1 MNSREACKEK
11 PLVLPVVAAPGGDQ
25 CCRQPM
31 LSLPQ
36 SVGGCLG
43 LGMGSC
49 RLLPSAGWVRTC
61 SSASYFGNVPPRGS
75 FRGKSSNNTIS
86 PIRKVKF

>member
-61 SSASYFGNVPPRGS
+61 SSASSEMFPQEGVLEGRVLIIQ
-75 FRGKSSNNTIS
+75 FHQLGKLN
-86 PIRKVKF
+86 FE